1 MFGVC
6 IWQYAC
12 TLFRR
17 DCGSGCGIHR
27 CICQRRRDLVWRH
40 GCGHLKMG
48 GTVTTDAARNSLLF
62 LLLLLLFG
70 MLIHATNMAAAASI
84 TASSPSPGVSIC
96 MREGCN
102 CTNTPPHWL
111 IVTCSF
117 SSKQASGYLPNAI
130 AGARYY
136 KTYNQNKMPYACFSK
151 HPWFFG
157 TE

>member
-1 MFGVC
+1 MFP
-6 IWQYAC
+6 
-12 TLFRR
+12 R

-27 CICQRRRDLVWRH
+27 CIWRRRRDLEWRH
-40 GCGHLKMG
+40 GCVHLTMG
-48 GTVTTDAARNSLLF
+48 GTITTDAARNSLLF

-70 MLIHATNMAAAASI
+70 MLVHATNMAAAAPI

-117 SSKQASGYLPNAI
+117 SSKQASGYLPNVIARRTTKTNAI
-130 AGARYY
+130 CLLQQTPVIFWYGI
-136 KTYNQNKMPYACFSK
+136 TWVPPQL
-151 HPWFFG
+151 
-157 TE
+157 